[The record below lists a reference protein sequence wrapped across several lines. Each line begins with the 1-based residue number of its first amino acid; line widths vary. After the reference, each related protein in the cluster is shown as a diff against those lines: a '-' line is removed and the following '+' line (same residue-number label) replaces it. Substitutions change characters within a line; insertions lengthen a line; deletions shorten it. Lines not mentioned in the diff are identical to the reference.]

1 MAVRAGSLLILLAM
15 GLVWG
20 LQVTMLK
27 LSLSTGYGE
36 LQLMLITLLLVT
48 VTYFAVLV
56 ARGGLFRFT
65 WPRLKFF
72 CTTALLGYL
81 LPMAVILYASH
92 TLAAGMLAL
101 IISTAPLFTFA
112 AAFAGR
118 TETISRMRLWAMLL
132 GLLATTLVLWP
143 EFEAPGYGEIG
154 WLLLALVVPLCYGIE
169 SVYIDVRWPEG
180 LDVFQIGFGEV
191 AIAALMVLP
200 LLAWQG
206 EPIALDWAWDAG
218 HAAILVYVFTGI
230 SEVVM
235 YFHLIR
241 TTGGVLVAFAT
252 PIALFGGIG
261 WGMVV
266 FGESHSAWVW
276 VAVFVLLLS
285 LALVGLD
292 ARGPKRHVDATHP
305 S

>member
-1 MAVRAGSLLILLAM
+1 MAIRASSLIILLAM
-15 GLVWG
+15 GLIWG

-27 LSLSTGYGE
+27 LSLSTGYSE
-36 LQLMLITLLLVT
+36 LQLILITLALVATTYFGVLLV
-48 VTYFAVLV
+48 
-56 ARGGLFRFT
+56 RRGLFRFT
-65 WPRLKFF
+65 LPRLKFF
-72 CTTALLGYL
+72 LITALLGYL
-81 LPMAVILYASH
+81 VPMTAILHASH
-92 TLAAGMLAL
+92 VLAAGMLAL

-112 AAFAGR
+112 AAFLGR
-118 TETISRMRLWAMLL
+118 TEAISRLRISAMML
-132 GLLATTLVLWP
+132 GLVATTLVLWP
-143 EFEAPGYGEIG
+143 EIEGPGIGAAG
-154 WLLLALVVPLCYGIE
+154 WLLLALVIPLCYGIE

-191 AIAALMVLP
+191 LVAAVLVLP

-206 EPIALDWAWDAG
+206 EPLVFDWSWDAG
-218 HAAILVYVFTGI
+218 HAAILVYAFTGI

-252 PIALFGGIG
+252 PVALFGGIG

-266 FGESHSAWVW
+266 FGESHSWWIW
-276 VAVFVLLLS
+276 VAVLLLFLS
-285 LALVGLD
+285 LVLVGVD
-292 ARGPKRHVDATHP
+292 ARGPKRHVDVAHL

>member
-1 MAVRAGSLLILLAM
+1 MAASASSLIILLSM
-15 GLVWG
+15 GLIWG

-36 LQLMLITLLLVT
+36 LQLILITLMLVAL
-48 VTYFAVLV
+48 TYFGVLL
-56 ARGGLFRFT
+56 ARRGLFAFT

-72 CTTALLGYL
+72 FVTALLGYL
-81 LPMAVILYASH
+81 IPMATILYASH
-92 TLAAGMLAL
+92 VLAAGMLAL

-112 AAFAGR
+112 AAFVGR
-118 TETISRMRLWAMLL
+118 TEAISRLRLFALLL
-132 GLLATTLVLWP
+132 GLVATTLVLWP
-143 EFEAPGYGEIG
+143 EFEAPGFGASG
-154 WLLLALVVPLCYGIE
+154 WLLFALLIPLCYGVE
-169 SVYIDVRWPEG
+169 SVYIDLRWPQG

-191 AIAALMVLP
+191 VVAALMVLP

-206 EPIALDWAWDAG
+206 EPLVIDWAWDAG

-230 SEVVM
+230 SEVAM

-252 PIALFGGIG
+252 PVALFGGIG

-276 VAVFVLLLS
+276 LAVFILFLS

-292 ARGPKRHVDATHP
+292 ARGPKSHIDAAHP